1 MNRVYRLA
9 GLARHAAKAVG
20 TPSMAAG
27 SQACNFSPV
36 QVQQMTA
43 ISLSNTLNKASR
55 SFSSGVVTAEDVEH
69 ATGLERQE
77 LEAAAEGKSM
87 FQEDWLNAPWGTE
100 DNPVE
105 VTSSLH
111 ERIVGVPDPYD
122 DSIIWWGTIEEG
134 QPPKQIVDTGEF
146 FVLKK
151 VEASEGHGGHSLH

>member
-1 MNRVYRLA
+1 M
-9 GLARHAAKAVG
+9 
-20 TPSMAAG
+20 
-27 SQACNFSPV
+27 
-36 QVQQMTA
+36 
-43 ISLSNTLNKASR
+43 
-55 SFSSGVVTAEDVEH
+55 
-69 ATGLERQE
+69 RQE
-77 LEAAAEGKSM
+77 RTLSM
-87 FQEDWLNAPWGTE
+87 CLVAYCRLNAPWGTE

-151 VEASEGHGGHSLH
+151 VSASEGHGGHTLH